1 MSLTVLT
8 WIDYIVLIVLVVS
21 SIFGVARGLLNS
33 LLGFVGLVVAA
44 YFAAIYAEQLARYL
58 PADLLGASGTD
69 GLVATVIAF
78 VLIFVAIV
86 FSVALLTILLTRL
99 IHKMGLSPADRVLG
113 FGFGVLRGILLVL
126 IFAFIFELLG
136 FRDYHPWRYS
146 ATRPLAEKVLV
157 YLLPLLPQK
166 IGHIFEQ

>member
-1 MSLTVLT
+1 MSLTLLT
-8 WIDYIVLIVLVVS
+8 WIDYLVLLVLIVS
-21 SIFGVARGLLNS
+21 SVFGVARGLLNS

-44 YFAAIYAEQLARYL
+44 YFAAIYAEQLAHYL
-58 PADLLGASGTD
+58 PANLLGTSGTD

-78 VLIFVAIV
+78 VLIFIAIV

-113 FGFGVLRGILLVL
+113 FGFGALRGILLVL
-126 IFAFIFELLG
+126 IFAFVFELLG

-146 ATRPLAEKVLV
+146 LTRPLAEKILV
-157 YLLPLLPQK
+157 HLLPLMPK
-166 IGHIFEQ
+166 KMGNIFEQ